1 MKVSNIYNPISEDER
16 FQVYRRILRIFL
28 LSSGGST
35 ENRIFGKTLYMQDK
49 ALTKKIPCQSKHRLR
64 KDWRF
69 QMKTQKFIRTKA
81 IQERTQNAQT
91 CRD

>member
-35 ENRIFGKTLYMQDK
+35 ENDTKDNKTGYSERRCICK
-49 ALTKKIPCQSKHRLR
+49 TKP
-64 KDWRF
+64 
-69 QMKTQKFIRTKA
+69 
-81 IQERTQNAQT
+81 
-91 CRD
+91 